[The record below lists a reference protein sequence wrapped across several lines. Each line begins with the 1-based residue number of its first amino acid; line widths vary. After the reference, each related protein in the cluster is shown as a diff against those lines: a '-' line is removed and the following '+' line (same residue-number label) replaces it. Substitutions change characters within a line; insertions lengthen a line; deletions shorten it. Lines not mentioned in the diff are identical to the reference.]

1 MPSRQTLDLL
11 QSQTSQQLP
20 CRDSRYH
27 MGDSVAG
34 VLKRTKLSA
43 AVVGKAAAKYLL
55 LIATNAY
62 LVALR
67 ARGALAGGAGNRS
80 LAALSSAGQKHSND
94 VYLTDAPYF
103 AEASEV
109 CVAREELERVS
120 GGRVLE
126 ACTVYLYAEDCCDE
140 ATRQR
145 ILGAFQLL
153 ARCAFALLNR
163 LERQL
168 QATLSRLDVERLLAI
183 MKREIIVSRRE
194 IMPKAFPKGGPSQ
207 PLLVVCMPTAV
218 DALTSQ
224 GQATQPFLLAWIAMV
239 TQEEICRADPRRFL
253 DSDFHKA
260 LLACL
265 AFHFGF
271 ALPTDRRELDI
282 KRAQYGTS
290 RKLLAA
296 TERYWGFDDDDD
308 GCFEVYYS
316 QPKTCIPNVPEPI
329 ATQLLSDAH
338 TKGPHRLLDLD
349 SPATVKLIGEA
360 YNQGSPCDAVEVA
373 HFLEKRHSYTTVKVN
388 V

>member
-1 MPSRQTLDLL
+1 MPMNPRFTE
-11 QSQTSQQLP
+11 
-20 CRDSRYH
+20 
-27 MGDSVAG
+27 
-34 VLKRTKLSA
+34 LSA
-43 AVVGKAAAKYLL
+43 AAPTTTGRNHV
-55 LIATNAY
+55 
-62 LVALR
+62 LVARTSSRVWPAVLDT
-67 ARGALAGGAGNRS
+67 ANPGGEVTDVSEEQEEPEEPGAAV
-80 LAALSSAGQKHSND
+80 SNM
-94 VYLTDAPYF
+94 L
-103 AEASEV
+103 
-109 CVAREELERVS
+109 
-120 GGRVLE
+120 
-126 ACTVYLYAEDCCDE
+126 
-140 ATRQR
+140 
-145 ILGAFQLL
+145 
-153 ARCAFALLNR
+153 
-163 LERQL
+163 
-168 QATLSRLDVERLLAI
+168 
-183 MKREIIVSRRE
+183 
-194 IMPKAFPKGGPSQ
+194 MPKAEVRELPGDIA
-207 PLLVVCMPTAV
+207 AV
-218 DALTSQ
+218 
-224 GQATQPFLLAWIAMV
+224 LLAWIAMA
-239 TQEEICRADPRRFL
+239 TQEEICSSSPRRFL

-316 QPKTCIPNVPEPI
+316 QPKACIPNVPEPI